1 MEWQIMFTSKEDTI
15 YVVNIDTISNLR
27 RLVQNFDESL
37 LIDLVQKEITIYD
50 DYVE

>member
-1 MEWQIMFTSKEDTI
+1 MFTSKEDTI

-27 RLVQNFDESL
+27 KLVQNFDQSL